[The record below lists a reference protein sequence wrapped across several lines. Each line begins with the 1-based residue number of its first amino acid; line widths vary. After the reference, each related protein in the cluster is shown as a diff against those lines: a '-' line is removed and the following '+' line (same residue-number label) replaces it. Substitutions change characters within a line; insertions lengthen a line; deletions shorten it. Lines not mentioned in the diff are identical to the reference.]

1 MRRRRAFTLI
11 ELLVVLAVIGML
23 IALLLP
29 AVQRVREAGNR
40 TVCLNNMHQIAI
52 AAQMYHDAFGT
63 LPYVRLCPAPWMNG
77 DDLYC
82 TQAQGVTLTS
92 VNQVWWGPFD
102 ARDGAW
108 LGQALPDYVP
118 DGLIYPYVEKNQK
131 VFRCPNGVDVNPN
144 SPTFRQPLQIGYAFN
159 NVSGSPA
166 GKPIPHVTNGSSY
179 VMLAWEHDNGPA
191 CMYSYANSPYL
202 WPWPLDSPEVDAHY
216 AARHFGLFVT
226 LFCDGHA
233 VPQIKSDLR
242 DTMYYANGNL
252 PSFP

>member
-1 MRRRRAFTLI
+1 MRRRKAFTLI
-11 ELLVVLAVIGML
+11 ELLVVLAIIGLL

-40 TVCLNNMHQIAI
+40 TICLNNAHQIAL
-52 AAQMYHDAFGT
+52 ASHQYHDAYQV

-77 DDLYC
+77 NDLYC
-82 TQAQGVTLTS
+82 SQAQGITMTS
-92 VNQVWWGPFD
+92 DNQIWWGPFD
-102 ARDGAW
+102 GRNGAY

-118 DGLIYPYVEKNQK
+118 GGLIYPFVEKNPK
-131 VFRCPNGVDVNPN
+131 IFRCPNGYDINPN
-144 SPTFRQPLQIGYAFN
+144 SPTFHQPLQISYAFN

-166 GKPIPHVTNGSSY
+166 GKPLAHIGNGTSN

-191 CMYSYANSPYL
+191 CMYAYPNSPYE

-216 AARHFGLFVT
+216 AQNHFSLFVT
-226 LFCDGHA
+226 VFCDGHA
-233 VPQIKSDLR
+233 VGQLKSNLQA
-242 DTMYYANGNL
+242 TMYYANGDL